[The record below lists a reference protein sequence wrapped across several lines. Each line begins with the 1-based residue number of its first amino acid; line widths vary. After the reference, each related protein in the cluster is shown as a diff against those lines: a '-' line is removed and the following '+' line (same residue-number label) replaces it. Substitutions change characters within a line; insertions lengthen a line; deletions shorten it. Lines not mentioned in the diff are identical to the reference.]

1 VGTIKRRESLGCPE
15 RTRTLGAVGAAYSFD
30 KGPRLSTT
38 LESGIRE
45 TRNHCVTML
54 QSVFGFRGEESRSR
68 SLSESYAEELEWV
81 LSVTLSPNEA
91 GKRLEEIPGTIS
103 GRVGPFEQ
111 SLDSISPLESTM
123 RP

>member
-1 VGTIKRRESLGCPE
+1 VGVVGV
-15 RTRTLGAVGAAYSFD
+15 VGAAYSFD

-45 TRNHCVTML
+45 PRNHCVTML
-54 QSVFGFRGEESRSR
+54 QSVFGFRGQESRSR
-68 SLSESYAEELEWV
+68 MLSESYAEELEWV
-81 LSVTLSPNEA
+81 LSVTLSPNKA

-103 GRVGPFEQ
+103 GSVGPFEQ
-111 SLDSISPLESTM
+111 FLDPISPLESTM